1 MKVFIL
7 TRKRLAALAA
17 ALAVVVCAGVT
28 GVQHSKLAVAV
39 NAGER
44 HIPIYS
50 VSTEKKQVSLSFD
63 AAWGNE
69 YTKPLLDIL
78 EKNNIKS
85 TFFLVGDW
93 VRSYPDDVKMIADA
107 GHDIGNHSDT
117 HPYLTE
123 LDGDGIKNEIDKCNI
138 EIEKLTG
145 KRPTLFRPP
154 YGDYNNSV
162 VDTVRGME
170 MYCIQ
175 WSIDSLDWQ
184 DPSCD
189 EIVQNVKSKLAP
201 GAIILM
207 HNGAKNTPEAL
218 PLVIDCIR
226 SQGYEIVPISQLLP
240 KGEYTTD
247 ANGTMIAREQ
257 TIKKECSDSDKNAV
271 RTAAEVESRTSSA
284 SSVTSSS
291 SGSSKPAVRPAE
303 KSTSSTGSKAASNSS
318 VKSTTSVVSYQGLAG
333 ELYNKDKQKTKQ

>member
-17 ALAVVVCAGVT
+17 AIAVTVCAGVT
-28 GVQHSKLAVAV
+28 GVQRSRLAVAV
-39 NAGER
+39 NAPQR

-50 VSTEKKQVSLSFD
+50 VATDKKQVSLSFD

-69 YTKPLLDIL
+69 FTKPLLDIL
-78 EKNNIKS
+78 ETNKIRS

-93 VRSYPDDVKMIADA
+93 VRNYPDDVKMIADA
-107 GHDIGNHSDT
+107 GHDIGSHSDT
-117 HPYLTE
+117 HPYMTK
-123 LDGDGIKNEIDKCNI
+123 LDGDAMKAEIDRCSS

-154 YGDYNNSV
+154 YGDYNNAV
-162 VDTVRGME
+162 VDTVKEKG

-184 DPSCD
+184 DPSPD
-189 EIVQNVKSKLAP
+189 EIVKKVQNELAP

-218 PLVIDCIR
+218 PRVIEYIR
-226 SQGYEIVPISQLLP
+226 SQGYEIVPISELLP

-247 ANGTMIAREQ
+247 ANGAMISAEQ
-257 TIKKECSDSDKNAV
+257 AIKGTASESDKDAV
-271 RTAAEVESRTSSA
+271 KTAAEVESKAPQA
-284 SSVTSSS
+284 SSS
-291 SGSSKPAVRPAE
+291 PAVRPAP
-303 KSTSSTGSKAASNSS
+303 KTSSTAS
-318 VKSTTSVVSYQGLAG
+318 TVSYSGLAG
-333 ELYNKDKQKTKQ
+333 ELYNSEKKKGK